1 MAHPA
6 RVRSQDR
13 VENTQ
18 RQLKETAFQLI
29 AEGGISNLTMSA
41 LAKRSGYS
49 TAIVGYHF
57 GSKNNFIQHLVD
69 DLFEQNI
76 STMTDPLV
84 GDDFASEIPL
94 LFSNVAKYVEENRA
108 TVGAYLTLLS
118 SANEFNPA
126 LLKTVQHQN
135 QRVINTLEAVIKKAQ
150 FRGKAN
156 RNVSANALA
165 ISIIGLIRGVT
176 MQAMVDSQVSVNA
189 ALSTMAD
196 GVVVLLGGKQND

>member
-1 MAHPA
+1 MARPA
-6 RVRSQDR
+6 PVRSQDR
-13 VENTQ
+13 VENTH

-84 GDDFASEIPL
+84 GDDFAREIPL

-135 QRVINTLEAVIKKAQ
+135 QRVIKTLEAVIKKAQ
-150 FRGKAN
+150 SRGKAN
-156 RNVSANALA
+156 RNVNANALA

-176 MQAMVDSQVSVNA
+176 MQTLVDSQVSVND

-196 GVVVLLGGKQND
+196 GVVASLGGKQND

>member
-1 MAHPA
+1 MARPA
-6 RVRSQDR
+6 PVRSQDR
-13 VENTQ
+13 VENTH

-57 GSKNNFIQHLVD
+57 GSKNNFIQHLGD

-84 GDDFASEIPL
+84 GDDFAREIPL

-135 QRVINTLEAVIKKAQ
+135 QRVIRTLEAVTKKAQ
-150 FRGKAN
+150 SRGKAN

-176 MQAMVDSQVSVNA
+176 MQAMVDSQLSVNA

-196 GVVVLLGGKQND
+196 GVVALLGGKQND

>member
-1 MAHPA
+1 M
-6 RVRSQDR
+6 
-13 VENTQ
+13 
-18 RQLKETAFQLI
+18 KETAFQLI

-84 GDDFASEIPL
+84 RDDFAKEIPL

-118 SANEFNPA
+118 SANESNPA
-126 LLKTVQHQN
+126 LLKIVQHQN
-135 QRVINTLEAVIKKAQ
+135 QRVIKTLEAVIKKAQ
-150 FRGKAN
+150 SRGKAN

-176 MQAMVDSQVSVNA
+176 MQAMVDSQLSVNA

-196 GVVVLLGGKQND
+196 GVVALLGGKQND